1 MGTKRQQPSSRKKKS
16 RDGTEIAY
24 QNKDIISKLFGES
37 LKGKSLS
44 VYGIK
49 NSRIKDVRP
58 TNLPLIEANELR
70 LDNLFLM
77 EDGAY
82 AIVDYESEY
91 SEENK
96 SKYLDYIARVSRR
109 LYLDLGSYQRIRMI
123 VIYTADIEP
132 GSTEPVMDLGAF
144 SMHIEEAFLTGVD
157 SEKIKRL
164 LSDKINS
171 KAPFT
176 DEDMMKLII
185 YPLTV
190 KGRANQQRAVSE
202 AVDIAERLREEI
214 DQRTALSGIF
224 VFSDKIITD
233 DDAERITRRLD
244 MTKIGR
250 LLQEREDKAVNKAVA
265 EAKKEAKKEKKDIAV
280 NFLKTGVSEDKVASC
295 TGLSLKEVQALAAKV

>member
-1 MGTKRQQPSSRKKKS
+1 MGTKQQPSKRRKKPG
-16 RDGTEIAY
+16 DGTEIAY
-24 QNKDIISKLFGES
+24 QNKDIISKIFGES

-49 NSRIKDVRP
+49 NPRITDVRP
-58 TNLPLIEANELR
+58 TNLPLVEANELR

-96 SKYLDYIARVSRR
+96 AKYLDYIARMSRR
-109 LYLDLGSYQRIRMI
+109 LYNDLGSYQRLRMI

-144 SMHIEEAFLTGVD
+144 SLRIEEAFLTGVD

-164 LSDKINS
+164 LRDKINIGE
-171 KAPFT
+171 AFT
-176 DEDMMKLII
+176 DEDMMELII

-190 KGRANQQRAVSE
+190 KGRENQQRAVSE
-202 AVDIAERLREEI
+202 AIDIAEQLS
-214 DQRTALSGIF
+214 DDHSQRTALSGIF
-224 VFSDKIITD
+224 VFADKIITD
-233 DDAERITRRLD
+233 DDAERIKRRLE

-250 LLQEREDKAVNKAVA
+250 LFQEQEEKAINKAVA
-265 EAKKEAKKEKKDIAV
+265 EAKKEAKKEKQNIAV
-280 NFLKTGVSEDKVASC
+280 NFIKTGDPLDKVASC